1 MRWIWIPVDL
11 EPRRNEMVQSRITIT
26 AMLLLTS
33 VVIMIS
39 SPSAEAKSNMQKQ
52 AFGKTPDGQPVDL
65 YTLTNKNGM
74 EATITNYGGTVVSIK
89 VPDHQG
95 KFEDVVLG
103 YDKVTDYAEGKS
115 YFGAII
121 GRYGNRIAH
130 GKFSIGKSNY
140 TLAKNN
146 GENTLHGGNIGFNK
160 RVWTAKD
167 VSSPAGPALELTYLS
182 KDMEEG
188 FPGNLSVNVVYT
200 LTEQNALKIDYSATT
215 DKDTVVNLT
224 NHSYFNLAGQGNGDI
239 LQHLVLLHAD
249 KFTPV
254 DAGLIP
260 TGELRPVKG
269 TPFDF
274 SKPTAIGSRIDQDEE
289 QIKLGMGYD
298 HNFVLNRRIENGTL
312 ALAAVVHEPK
322 TGRVLEVWTTE
333 PGVQFYTGNFLDG
346 TGTGKGGKP
355 YARRT
360 AFCLE
365 TQHFPD
371 SPNHPDFPSTLFK
384 PGDHYHTTT
393 EYKFSTEK

>member
-1 MRWIWIPVDL
+1 MP
-11 EPRRNEMVQSRITIT
+11 QSRITIT
-26 AMLLLTS
+26 AMLLLT
-33 VVIMIS
+33 VALTIS
-39 SPSAEAKSNMQKQ
+39 SPIAEAKSNMQKQ
-52 AFGKTPDGQPVDL
+52 AFGKTHDGQPVDL
-65 YTLTNKNGM
+65 YTLTNTNGL
-74 EATITNYGGTVVSIK
+74 EAAIITYGGTVVSLK

-95 KFEDVVLG
+95 KLDDIVLG
-103 YDKVTDYAEGKS
+103 YDKIEDYEAGKS

-121 GRYGNRIAH
+121 GRYGNRIGHA
-130 GKFSIGKSNY
+130 KFSIGKNTY
-140 TLAKNN
+140 TLAANN
-146 GENTLHGGNIGFNK
+146 GENTLHGGLVGFNK

-167 VSSPAGPALELTYLS
+167 VSGADGPALELTYVS

-188 FPGNLSVNVVYT
+188 FPGNLSVKVVYT
-200 LTEQNALKIDYSATT
+200 LTNQNSLKIDYSATT
-215 DKDTVVNLT
+215 DKETVVNLT

-239 LQHLVLLHAD
+239 LQTHLQLHAG

-274 SKPTAIGSRIDQDEE
+274 NTPTAIGARIDKDEE

-298 HNFVLNRRIENGTL
+298 HNFVLTRGIANGPF
-312 ALAAVVHEPK
+312 ALAAVAHEPK
-322 TGRVLEVWTTE
+322 SGRVLEVWTTE

-355 YARRT
+355 YGRRT

-371 SPNHPDFPSTLFK
+371 SPNHPAFPTTLLK
-384 PGDHYHTTT
+384 PGEHYHTTT
-393 EYKFSTEK
+393 VYKFSAEK